1 MFLLRKKLSLIN
13 KIKIKAKV
21 LQKSFLKNI
30 RERRY
35 KQKKAKIK
43 GKERKSCRILKL
55 IKNYFCSE
63 NDNYNKSL
71 QKK

>member
-21 LQKSFLKNI
+21 WQKSFLKNI

-35 KQKKAKIK
+35 KQRKAKIK
-43 GKERKSCRILKL
+43 GKERKSSDIET
-55 IKNYFCSE
+55 N
-63 NDNYNKSL
+63 
-71 QKK
+71 